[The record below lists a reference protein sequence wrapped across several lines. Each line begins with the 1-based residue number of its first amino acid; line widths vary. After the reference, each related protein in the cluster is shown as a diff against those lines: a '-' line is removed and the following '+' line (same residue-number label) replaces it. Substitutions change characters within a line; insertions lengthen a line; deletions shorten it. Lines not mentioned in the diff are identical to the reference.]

1 MNQVIAKWYEDNS
14 SAVTALSDDIWAH
27 PESAFEEFYACQK
40 TAAFL
45 REQGFT
51 DVKEVDAKNQG
62 GTPNCVIA
70 RYGSC
75 KPVIGII
82 GELDALNGIG
92 QEASP
97 EHKPVPGP
105 GHGCGHNLMAAG
117 CAGAAAAV
125 KMAMEEEHL
134 NGTIVYFG
142 CPAEEA
148 LAGKV
153 YMAANGWF
161 DDLDLCLAW
170 HPLWTD
176 LQIVDYPWFAQ
187 TSLYFTFHGVSAHA
201 ATHPHAGRSALD
213 AAELMNVGM
222 QFLREH
228 LPDRVRM
235 HYAFTSAGEKPNIVP
250 DYAQLYYY
258 VRSANTDTNDE
269 IIERLKMCALGAAIM
284 TGTTV
289 DVKMD
294 SVCHDTFLNHR
305 LNQAMYE
312 AALQI
317 PPVEWDEA
325 DQAFAETLYRNVTGN
340 DPGDLKLLHTTVRK
354 PVVSANPMPATGSTD
369 VGEVSHIVPTVQI
382 MGLGMIPGLMNHHW
396 STTACAG
403 TSIGHKAELYAGK
416 CIAQCARNLLEDP
429 KAVEEMWAE
438 FKEAKKS
445 RKPYKAIAGD
455 GTVQHLNYTLSF
467 EE

>member
-1 MNQVIAKWYEDNS
+1 MNQTIAKWYEENS
-14 SAVTALSDDIWAH
+14 AKITALSDDIWAH
-27 PESAFEEFYACQK
+27 PESAFEEFYTCRQ

-51 DVKEVDAKNQG
+51 DVQELDAKNKG
-62 GTPNCVIA
+62 GEPNCVIA
-70 RYGSC
+70 RYGNG

-82 GELDALNGIG
+82 GEFDALNGIG
-92 QEASP
+92 QEAVP
-97 EHKPVPGP
+97 EYKPIAGP

-125 KMAMEEEHL
+125 KKVMEEENI
-134 NGTIVYFG
+134 NGTVVYFG

-153 YMAANGWF
+153 YMAYNGWF
-161 DDLDLCLAW
+161 NDLDLCLAW

-176 LQIVDYPWFAQ
+176 MQIVDYPWFAQ

-201 ATHPHAGRSALD
+201 ATHPHIGRSALD

-228 LPDRVRM
+228 IPDRVRM
-235 HYAFTSAGEKPNIVP
+235 HYAFTAAGEKPNIVP

-258 VRSANTDTNDE
+258 VRSATVEMNEE
-269 IIERLKMCALGAAIM
+269 IIERLKDVARGAALM

-289 DVKMD
+289 DIKLD
-294 SVCHDTFLNHR
+294 SVCHNTFLNHR
-305 LNQAMYE
+305 LNRAMYE
-312 AALQI
+312 AAIEI
-317 PPVEWDEA
+317 PLVEWDND
-325 DQAFAETLYRNVTGN
+325 DQKFAETLYKNVTGK
-340 DPGDLKLLHTTVRK
+340 DPGNMKLLHTTVRE
-354 PVVSANPMPATGSTD
+354 PIFSVNPTPATGSTD

-382 MGLGMIPGLMNHHW
+382 MGLGMLPGLVNHHW

-403 TSIGHKAELYAGK
+403 TSIGHKAELFAGK
-416 CIAQCARNLLEDP
+416 CIAQCAYNLFHDP
-429 KAVEEMWAE
+429 KAIEEMWEE
-438 FKEAKKS
+438 FREARKDM
-445 RKPYKAIAGD
+445 KPYKAII
-455 GTVQHLNYTLSF
+455 S